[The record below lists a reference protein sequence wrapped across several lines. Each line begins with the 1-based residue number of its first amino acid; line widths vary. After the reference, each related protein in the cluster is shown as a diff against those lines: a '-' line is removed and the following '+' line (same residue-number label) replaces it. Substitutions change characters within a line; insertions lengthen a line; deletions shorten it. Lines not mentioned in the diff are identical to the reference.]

1 MIQTFYGQIGFNTSP
16 KVILRLKI
24 PPSQGVSSGPNMLA
38 LHTNLGEAYELH
50 NQSVKVFS
58 KAYASDLQVVFATW

>member
-1 MIQTFYGQIGFNTSP
+1 MEFNTSP
-16 KVILRLKI
+16 KVILKLKI

-38 LHTNLGEAYELH
+38 LHTNLVEVYDLQT
-50 NQSVKVFS
+50 QSVKVAS